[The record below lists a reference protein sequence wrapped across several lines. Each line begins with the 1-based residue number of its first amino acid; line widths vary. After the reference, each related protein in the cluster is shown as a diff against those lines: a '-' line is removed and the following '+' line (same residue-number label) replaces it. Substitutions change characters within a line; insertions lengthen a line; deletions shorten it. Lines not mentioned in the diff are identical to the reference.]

1 MSCSLVLFCWYA
13 IRQSWLHDWRAI
25 WKSVGVAVLTSAAL
39 IIAPLQVFRS
49 SLSAS
54 DAIVTRDPEFV
65 ERSLLN
71 HNITDIFAFINPTTV
86 ASPDLFS
93 LYGEELIIVIYIGW
107 IGLLLAFF
115 GILSA
120 PSNRPVRPWIWL
132 GGFTYDT
139 H

>member
-1 MSCSLVLFCWYA
+1 M
-13 IRQSWLHDWRAI
+13 
-25 WKSVGVAVLTSAAL
+25 LTSAAL
-39 IIAPLQVFRS
+39 IFAPLQIFRS

-71 HNITDIFAFINPTTV
+71 HNITDVLAFINPTTV
-86 ASPDLFS
+86 ASPDLFN

-107 IGLLLAFF
+107 IGLILALI
-115 GILSA
+115 GTLSA

-132 GGFTYDT
+132 GVVFFLFQPGALSECWRRLRKGQ
-139 H
+139 